1 VTRRYNRASLPSTD
15 MLFIDIARALLDILG
30 SLLVGLLLLRVWA
43 AAIGM
48 PPRNPLAH
56 FARALTDWF
65 VQPIARIVP
74 ARGRIEW
81 AALIAAA
88 LTCVLILIVKLGMI
102 GFPLTADVVLFGA
115 LRQLVNWAL
124 TLVIWVTLIY
134 VLISWINPMAPVA
147 PALSMLL
154 QPLLGPIRR
163 IVPTIGGIDLSPMV
177 LLILVYIIQMV
188 LGRI

>member
-1 VTRRYNRASLPSTD
+1 
-15 MLFIDIARALLDILG
+15 MLFIDIARVLLDILG

-48 PPRNPLAH
+48 PSRNPLAH

-65 VQPIARIVP
+65 VRPIARVVP

-88 LTCVLILIVKLGMI
+88 LACVLIVVVKLALI
-102 GFPLTADVVLFGA
+102 GFPLAVDAVVIGA
-115 LRQLVNWAL
+115 LRHLINWAL
-124 TLVIWVTLIY
+124 TLVIWITLIY

-163 IVPTIGGIDLSPMV
+163 IVPTIGGIDLSPML

-188 LGRI
+188 VSRGVL